1 MQALKNEK
9 GKSTILKAIKD
20 LFSGASKTR
29 SGTAA
34 AGPNLCFITDD
45 LRYNAAI
52 MERNEQTREQ
62 NITEL
67 LLNWNEG
74 NEEAL
79 EQLMPLVYDELHRQA
94 ARYLRRERAGHTL
107 QTTALIHEVYL
118 KLVNQPDIN
127 WEGRT
132 HFYAIAANI
141 MRRILVD
148 YARSKNAEK
157 RGGEY
162 LKMPLEEVGEV
173 AGKEKSID
181 LIALDEAL
189 TKLEKID
196 RRQARIVELRYFGD
210 LTLEETA
217 KALKISRT
225 TVADDWSM
233 ARAWLHRELTR

>member
-1 MQALKNEK
+1 
-9 GKSTILKAIKD
+9 
-20 LFSGASKTR
+20 
-29 SGTAA
+29 
-34 AGPNLCFITDD
+34 
-45 LRYNAAI
+45 
-52 MERNEQTREQ
+52 
-62 NITEL
+62 
-67 LLNWNEG
+67 
-74 NEEAL
+74 
-79 EQLMPLVYDELHRQA
+79 
-94 ARYLRRERAGHTL
+94 
-107 QTTALIHEVYL
+107 
-118 KLVNQPDIN
+118 
-127 WEGRT
+127 
-132 HFYAIAANI
+132 

-217 KALKISRT
+217 KTLNISRT
-225 TVADDWSM
+225 TVADDWAM
-233 ARAWLHRELTR
+233 AKAWLHRELTR